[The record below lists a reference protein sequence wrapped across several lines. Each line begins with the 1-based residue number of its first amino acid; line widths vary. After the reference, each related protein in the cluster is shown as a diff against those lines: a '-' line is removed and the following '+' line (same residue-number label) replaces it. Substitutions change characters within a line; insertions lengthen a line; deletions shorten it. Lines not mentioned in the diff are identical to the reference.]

1 LAEREEKKRVLSSE
15 RAHKQVSKLTVKKN
29 MHLVLNSST
38 GTLVTEA
45 EPKPLV
51 RLDVTAVPAENGS
64 SAEAKQACNQN

>member
-1 LAEREEKKRVLSSE
+1 
-15 RAHKQVSKLTVKKN
+15 